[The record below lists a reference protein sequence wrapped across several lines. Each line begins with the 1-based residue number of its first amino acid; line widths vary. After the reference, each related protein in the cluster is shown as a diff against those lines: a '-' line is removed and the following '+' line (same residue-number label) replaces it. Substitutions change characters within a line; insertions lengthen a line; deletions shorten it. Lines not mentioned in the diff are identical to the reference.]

1 MNASA
6 ADDFS
11 WQGSKLRFFA
21 LKPSNECAWVG
32 NLRPVLRVKSYAAEQ
47 GDSVRRE
54 IHIHD
59 NSHACCNGS
68 SRSSARHAA
77 YVSAASMSSGS
88 RYGYKCNT
96 FVLECPTASRPT
108 IVPTISRRLRM
119 HGFPPIRAELKV
131 IRSRCLAFGRWLS
144 SRTRG
149 DALADVA

>member
-32 NLRPVLRVKSYAAEQ
+32 NLRPVLRVKSHAAEQ

-96 FVLECPTASRPT
+96 FVLECS
-108 IVPTISRRLRM
+108 
-119 HGFPPIRAELKV
+119 PPA
-131 IRSRCLAFGRWLS
+131 GRQLCPPS
-144 SRTRG
+144 AAG
-149 DALADVA
+149 Y